1 MLCCSGLDPQTDY
14 FIYEGSSEGG
24 NNVDYGY
31 EGSNECGELGGHGE
45 QSIGSGIFWMSFL
58 VEWLGGLLG
67 VAGYIGIAEII

>member
-1 MLCCSGLDPQTDY
+1 
-14 FIYEGSSEGG
+14 
-24 NNVDYGY
+24 VDYGY